1 MVMGAHEERKGR
13 RRRGAGE
20 GRGGWYLEG
29 RELGGAMGDAEWG
42 GDPVLLLLMS
52 CCLLYVGRSKEKRE
66 KRKGRKGREKEKG
79 KKKMR
84 KRFKPENFRG
94 EK

>member
-1 MVMGAHEERKGR
+1 
-13 RRRGAGE
+13 
-20 GRGGWYLEG
+20 
-29 RELGGAMGDAEWG
+29 
-42 GDPVLLLLMS
+42 MS

-79 KKKMR
+79 KQKMR